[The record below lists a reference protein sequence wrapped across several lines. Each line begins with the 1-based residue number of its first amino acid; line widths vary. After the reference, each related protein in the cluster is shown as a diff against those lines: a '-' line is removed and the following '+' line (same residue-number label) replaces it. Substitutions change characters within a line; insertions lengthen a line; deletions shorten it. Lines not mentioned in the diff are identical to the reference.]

1 MVKLIVSDL
10 DDTLL
15 TDKLTISQADMDA
28 IAQAQAQGMIFTIAT
43 GRMFVATLPFA
54 KQLGL
59 PPERPIICYNGA
71 VVQSVS
77 GQVVY
82 ENPIRHEL
90 ALDIVEYCTSQGWTT
105 NVYYHDA
112 LYVSEINSDVEYY
125 LSFAEV
131 PTYPVGNL
139 GEFLQEERKAPPKI
153 LIISPE
159 ELNSTRQNLLVER
172 YGQDTQIVQS
182 KRRYLEITSADA
194 HKASALEWVV
204 QKLGITMGEVLAIG
218 DSNNDVEMLRRAG
231 IGVAVANAVP
241 AAKTAA
247 DYIAASNSE
256 GGVAEAIRRY
266 ALV

>member
-112 LYVSEINSDVEYY
+112 PVCERDQFRCGV
-125 LSFAEV
+125 LS
-131 PTYPVGNL
+131 
-139 GEFLQEERKAPPKI
+139 
-153 LIISPE
+153 
-159 ELNSTRQNLLVER
+159 
-172 YGQDTQIVQS
+172 
-182 KRRYLEITSADA
+182 
-194 HKASALEWVV
+194 
-204 QKLGITMGEVLAIG
+204 VLC
-218 DSNNDVEMLRRAG
+218 
-231 IGVAVANAVP
+231 
-241 AAKTAA
+241 
-247 DYIAASNSE
+247 
-256 GGVAEAIRRY
+256 
-266 ALV
+266 